1 MLTSDRLHHR
11 VCVPL
16 LFCVL
21 VRTVQSTCTPTSDCT
36 WQHGARAG
44 TPGGTFTT
52 TLNQLQ
58 YAIRSSVGVMILL
71 MASLFHPCMVGSMS
85 GGFASSPCF
94 QMQHCKW
101 LSAHLVETIHSLGV
115 EISTLVRTQYWLL
128 VCSLFTS

>member
-1 MLTSDRLHHR
+1 MLTSGRLRHR

-21 VRTVQSTCTPTSDCT
+21 IRTVQSTCTTTSDCT
-36 WQHGARAG
+36 RQHGAREG

-58 YAIRSSVGVMILL
+58 DAIRSSVGVMGLL
-71 MASLFHPCMVGSMS
+71 MASIYHPCMVGSMS
-85 GGFASSPCF
+85 GGFDSSPCF

-101 LSAHLVETIHSLGV
+101 ALSTFG
-115 EISTLVRTQYWLL
+115 
-128 VCSLFTS
+128 